1 MIRNLVFFSIIT
13 VFPFLLSAQEIPEL
27 KARINDYADMFSEET
42 EKLLEAKMAEIEKT
56 DSTQIVVLSVN
67 SLEGYPIEEFSIKTA
82 EKWKIGQKGK
92 DNGVILLFSK
102 NDRKI
107 RIETGYGLEEK
118 LTDLTAGRII
128 DNEITPRFK
137 AGQFDEG
144 LIRGVDSV
152 IAVVKGTYIADSNM
166 KSNSKSSP
174 LVLIVILL
182 VVIFILGKIKLVLG
196 GITGAVA
203 FPIMLYNFSAEVSI
217 IYILLFVPFG
227 FIMGLI
233 IPLLGTFFMLSSTGG
248 GRRGG
253 GFSSGSG
260 FSGGGF
266 GGGGFSGG
274 GFSGGGGRFGGGGA
288 SGGW

>member
-1 MIRNLVFFSIIT
+1 MIRNLVFISFLT
-13 VFPFLLSAQEIPEL
+13 VFSFFLSAQEIPEL
-27 KARINDYADMFSEET
+27 KGRINDYADMFSEET
-42 EKLLEAKMAEIEKT
+42 EKVFEEKLAELEKT
-56 DSTQIVVLSVN
+56 DSTQIAVLSVN
-67 SLEGYPIEEFSIKTA
+67 SLEGYSIEEFSIKTA

-107 RIETGYGLEEK
+107 RIEVGYGLEEK

-144 LIRGVDSV
+144 LSRGVDSL
-152 IAVVKGTYIADSNM
+152 IAVVKGTYTADNNVQ
-166 KSNSKSSP
+166 SNSKSSP
-174 LVLIVILL
+174 LALLVILL

-203 FPIMLYNFSAEVSI
+203 FPIMLYNFSAEASI
-217 IYILLFVPFG
+217 ISIILFVPFG

-233 IPLLGTFFMLSSTGG
+233 IPLLGTFFMLSSNGR

>member
-1 MIRNLVFFSIIT
+1 
-13 VFPFLLSAQEIPEL
+13 
-27 KARINDYADMFSEET
+27 
-42 EKLLEAKMAEIEKT
+42 
-56 DSTQIVVLSVN
+56 
-67 SLEGYPIEEFSIKTA
+67 
-82 EKWKIGQKGK
+82 
-92 DNGVILLFSK
+92 
-102 NDRKI
+102 
-107 RIETGYGLEEK
+107 
-118 LTDLTAGRII
+118 
-128 DNEITPRFK
+128 
-137 AGQFDEG
+137 
-144 LIRGVDSV
+144 
-152 IAVVKGTYIADSNM
+152 VVKGTYTADNNV

-174 LVLIVILL
+174 LGLVVILL

-203 FPIMLYNFSAEVSI
+203 FPIMLYNFSAEASI
-217 IYILLFVPFG
+217 ISIMLFVPFG

-233 IPLLGTFFMLSSTGG
+233 IPLLGTFFLLSSNGR

-274 GFSGGGGRFGGGGA
+274 SFSGGGGRFGGGGA

>member
-1 MIRNLVFFSIIT
+1 MKKILFLSFIIAI
-13 VFPFLLSAQEIPEL
+13 FPFIVQAQEIPDL
-27 KARINDYADMFSEET
+27 KGRINDYADMFSEET
-42 EKLLEAKMAEIEKT
+42 EKDLEEKLAELEKT
-56 DSTQIVVLSVN
+56 DSTQIAVLSVN

-92 DNGVILLFSK
+92 DNGVILIFSK
-102 NDRKI
+102 TDRKI
-107 RIETGYGLEEK
+107 RIEVGYGLEEK

-128 DNEITPRFK
+128 DNEITPKFK
-137 AGQFDEG
+137 VGLFDQG
-144 LIRGVDSV
+144 LKSGIDAV
-152 IAVVKGTYIADSNM
+152 ISVVKGTYTFDGNSGNDSE
-166 KSNSKSSP
+166 SP
-174 LVLIVILL
+174 MLMIVVVLL

-196 GITGAVA
+196 GVTGAIA
-203 FPIMLYNFSAEVSI
+203 FPIMLYNLSAEASLVSI
-217 IYILLFVPFG
+217 ILFIPFG

-233 IPLLGTFFMLSSTGG
+233 IPLLGTFFMLSSNGR

-266 GGGGFSGG
+266 SGGGFSGG